1 MSTDEPMPAE
11 REAAVT
17 SPDVEPAY
25 AAEAEAME
33 SLASAGYQ
41 VVHQSGPQDA
51 PETLTYIRSDGANT
65 DFVYLALNEGTYSTA
80 VRYPMAVTA
89 RSFAEASGEEV
100 PPALAHAKPG
110 PIVDVIREVLEWPR
124 G

>member
-1 MSTDEPMPAE
+1 MSTDEPLPAE
-11 REAAVT
+11 REAEVT
-17 SPDVEPAY
+17 WPDVEPNY

-33 SLASAGYQ
+33 SLASAGYH

-51 PETLTYIRSDGANT
+51 PETLTYIRSDGANV
-65 DFVYLALNEGTYSTA
+65 DFVYLALNEGAYSTA
-80 VRYPMAVTA
+80 VRYPMVVKSK
-89 RSFAEASGEEV
+89 SFAVASGDEV

-110 PIVDVIREVLEWPR
+110 PIVDVIREVLEWSR